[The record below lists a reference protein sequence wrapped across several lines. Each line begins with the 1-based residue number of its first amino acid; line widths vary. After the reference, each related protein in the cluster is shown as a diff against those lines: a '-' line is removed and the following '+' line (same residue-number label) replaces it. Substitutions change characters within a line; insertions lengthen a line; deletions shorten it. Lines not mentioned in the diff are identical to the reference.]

1 MFTDQR
7 VRYGRHAAA
16 LALASV
22 LFVVAGMFTAGNQ
35 AAHAI
40 GVAVPLGAAGSFSA
54 LGGQSVTNT
63 GPSVLSGDLGVSPGS
78 SITGFG
84 GPPTEGSYGGA
95 LHQTDAVA
103 SNAQNDLTTA
113 YNNAAGQAKDVDLT
127 SPGDLGGL
135 TLVGGVYKA
144 SSSVGLTGTL
154 SLDAQGNPDTVWIF
168 QIGSTLTT
176 ASNSSISFVNG
187 VGSPCNV
194 FWQVGSSAELGTN
207 SDFVGT
213 LMAFTSITATTG
225 VDVIGRL
232 LARNASVT
240 LDTNDITNP
249 TCAPPATDDDGTV
262 VDAEEDAAGDDAAGD
277 DAAGDDAAGDDA
289 AGDDAAGDDAAGDDA
304 AGDDAAGDDA
314 AGDDAAGDD
323 AAGDDAAGDDT
334 DTGSSDGAGDDENGN
349 DDDENGNDDDENGN
363 DDDEN
368 GNDDDENGNDDD
380 ESGND
385 DDENGNDDDENGNDD
400 SDNHGSKDSDTVPK
414 GNPATGMGGTA
425 GGAGSLSMALLTLG
439 SVAGASSLMLVA
451 APAIRRHTR
460 QRQ

>member
-1 MFTDQR
+1 
-7 VRYGRHAAA
+7 
-16 LALASV
+16 
-22 LFVVAGMFTAGNQ
+22 MFTAGNQ

-154 SLDAQGNPDTVWIF
+154 SLDAQGDPDTVWIF

-176 ASNSSISFVNG
+176 ASNSNITFVNG

-194 FWQVGSSAELGTN
+194 FWQIGSSAELGTN

-213 LMAFTSITATTG
+213 VMALTSITATTG

-249 TCAPPATDDDGTV
+249 TCAPPATDDDDTV

-314 AGDDAAGDD
+314 AGDDN
-323 AAGDDAAGDDT
+323 
-334 DTGSSDGAGDDENGN
+334 DTGSSDGAGDNDSDADEDSDEDEASDEDEDSDSDTDSDNDTGSSDGAGDSDSDEDSDEDEDSDSDEDSDENGHN
-349 DDDENGNDDDENGN
+349 
-363 DDDEN
+363 
-368 GNDDDENGNDDD
+368 
-380 ESGND
+380 
-385 DDENGNDDDENGNDD
+385 
-400 SDNHGSKDSDTVPK
+400 NHGSKDSDSVPK

-425 GGAGSLSMALLTLG
+425 GGAGSLSMVLLTLG
-439 SVAGASSLMLVA
+439 GVAGAGSLMLIA
-451 APAIRRHTR
+451 APGIRRNTR